1 MPDDATAESLSEFVK
16 LTLNLAETDFT
27 LYRGQCQSWPLRPK
41 LARVKQRD
49 EVSKLKLEAVLMKDF
64 KNQSLGLLDI
74 DPPTEWDWLAVAQ
87 HHGLATRLLDWT
99 TNPLVALWFAV
110 KEPATLKK
118 GGKETEPGIVW
129 VFNPDDKDYADP
141 DGPLE
146 PFVVKKTTV
155 FRPKH
160 VTRRIVA
167 QAGWFTVHR
176 YDPIKKTFSTL
187 DHIGRLK
194 PRCRN
199 ILIPGKSF
207 SPIRDDLARMGVGY
221 ASMFPDLDGL
231 CKDILWNH
239 TMLGDE

>member
-1 MPDDATAESLSEFVK
+1 VQETAKSVSEFV
-16 LTLNLAETDFT
+16 TLALSLAETDIT
-27 LYRGQCQSWPLRPK
+27 LYRGQSDVWPLQPK

-49 EVSKLKLEAVLMKDF
+49 GVSKTDLESALMKDL

-74 DPPTEWDWLAVAQ
+74 NPPTEWDWLALAQ

-110 KEPATLKK
+110 REPAKVKK
-118 GGKETEPGIVW
+118 GGKERLPGIVW
-129 VFNPDDKDYADP
+129 GFNPAHKDYADP
-141 DGPLE
+141 DGALGPYD
-146 PFVVKKTTV
+146 VTKTTV

-176 YDPIKKTFSTL
+176 YDPGKKDFTTL
-187 DHIGRLK
+187 EHIGRLK
-194 PRCRN
+194 PRLRSA
-199 ILIPGKSF
+199 LIPGESF
-207 SPIRDDLARMGVGY
+207 SEIRDDLGRMGVSH

-239 TMLGDE
+239 TLLEDE